1 MSFSTSFCLTN
12 IGNLPSNTTLSFYS
26 NADGYT
32 VPFQTTVP
40 LFSVT
45 GNNCPFTLTG
55 VYDGTTIIKVQTS
68 TGNCCAVI
76 DITPNDP
83 CTFCNLGFDQF
94 SASTIG
100 RIVAGNLTGSCD
112 ANITDYVIDWKE
124 TSNPNIVV
132 FTSGKGTTFLPYGY
146 THPLTGINSY
156 LVPPGVYKPYL
167 KKIRINGVNY
177 SDTVLTGFVQAD
189 LDCFQPISVTV
200 TPLTCSNGT
209 LTNNDYT
216 HLIEFSGASQG
227 IIPST
232 IQQVFQLSSNT
243 NYFAWKFWG
252 YDISDTLKI
261 TYYGS
266 NYNNTPIIL
275 EYWNVGNNNDINN
288 TYYLNTFPKT
298 AKTFDD
304 STSDSGQ
311 GFKKVTCLSGITR
324 SVNDY
329 LIIEVIPNQTNSKTN
344 FKLTTKC
351 LTSFNCDTCFDN
363 FYNNGIKIIQSS
375 VIGTNLGCN
384 QNQVSFRLSGCS
396 ESQLSTSDLYK
407 YCKTEPY
414 TTPSTMGY
422 VLPDTNGC
430 VFYNEIFTY
439 NVKSCSNGTL
449 NNQGTVCSIPTT
461 GQIITFSKNNSGPGG
476 IGNVYMTFTSISDFN
491 AHYNSY
497 LSLLNS
503 PNGNPTDPT
512 TPQWYR
518 YYVLTTPVPTNPN
531 DPCGDT
537 TVYREFFFHPSS
549 VVTTGQTGNVY
560 FMNLTM
566 PKITKQMVFTNCDI
580 SCNNSIDTIINN
592 ISSSSDGVSFSYTN
606 YAGNRIQYPFNK
618 GIVFSINTQTRN
630 SQTRSYGISYSSVL
644 NETKPF
650 SGNTNGTFSYIPSL
664 SAITC
669 SFNGFYRTSPNSL
682 GNSTYYRSLAQVN
695 ALLPN
700 PLNSSDFKI
709 QIAPTV
715 LGMYP
720 YTPPVAQPQFS
731 PPVTN
736 YIDVYQKVNGVGT
749 VLQPSYFI

>member
-1 MSFSTSFCLTN
+1 MPFSTSFCLTN
-12 IGNLPSNTTLSFYS
+12 TGNLPSNTTLSFYS

-55 VYDGTTIIKVQTS
+55 VYDGTTTIKVQSS

-76 DITPNDP
+76 NISPNDP

-167 KKIRINGVNY
+167 RKIRINGVNY

-243 NYFAWKFWG
+243 NYFAWSFIG
-252 YDISDTLKI
+252 YDISDTIKI

-275 EYWNVGNNNDINN
+275 EYWNVGNNNSVTLSNY
-288 TYYLNTFPKT
+288 TSFPKVAYT
-298 AKTFDD
+298 T
-304 STSDSGQ
+304 STDPPISET
-311 GFKKVTCLSGITR
+311 FKKVTCLTGITR

-329 LIIEVIPNQTNSKTN
+329 LIIDIIPNQQNSKTN

-351 LTSFNCDTCFDN
+351 LTSFNCSTCFDN
-363 FYNNGIKIIQSS
+363 FYNSSMKIIQNS
-375 VIGTNLGCN
+375 VNASNLGCN
-384 QNQVSFRLSGCS
+384 QTIVGLDLSGCS

-407 YCKTEPY
+407 YGKSSLYQLPR
-414 TTPSTMGY
+414 TMSY
-422 VLPDTNGC
+422 VESGVDNIITFGNLFKN
-430 VFYNEIFTY
+430 
-439 NVKSCSNGTL
+439 NVKSCSTGWSPLPGT
-449 NNQGTVCSIPTT
+449 NICSIPTT
-461 GQIITFSKNNSGPGG
+461 GQIITFTKNNSGPGG
-476 IGNVYMTFTSISDFN
+476 IGNIYMTFTSLSDFN
-491 AHYNSY
+491 AYYNSY
-497 LSLLNS
+497 LYLKNVT
-503 PNGNPTDPT
+503 GGIPTDPT
-512 TPQWYR
+512 TKQWYK
-518 YYVLTTPVPTNPN
+518 YYVLTTPKPINVN
-531 DPCGDT
+531 DLCGDT
-537 TVYREFFFHPSS
+537 TVYKQYYLHPSS
-549 VVTTGQTGNVY
+549 VVTTGQTSSVY
-560 FMNLTM
+560 YMNLTM
-566 PKITKQMVFTNCDI
+566 PKITKQMNFTNCDVGCDGNINQIITAI
-580 SCNNSIDTIINN
+580 SN
-592 ISSSSDGVSFSYTN
+592 SSDEVSYSYTS
-606 YAGNRIQYPFNK
+606 YSGNRIQSPFNAVYSFN
-618 GIVFSINTQTRN
+618 ISIDTLTQFS
-630 SQTRSYGISYSSVL
+630 RSYNVIYSKIM
-644 NETKPF
+644 NDTKPF
-650 SGNTNGTFSYIPSL
+650 SANTNGSFSYIPSL
-664 SAITC
+664 SAVTC
-669 SFNGFYRTSPNSL
+669 SFTEFYE
-682 GNSTYYRSLAQVN
+682 STTDIYGDSFYARSLAQVKII
-695 ALLPN
+695 LTN
-700 PLNSSDFKI
+700 PLNAMDFKI
-709 QIAPTV
+709 QMAPISQ
-715 LGMYP
+715 GMYQ
-720 YTPPVAQPQFS
+720 YTLPVVQTQYLPPVS
-731 PPVTN
+731 N

-749 VLQPSYFI
+749 VLQPNYFI